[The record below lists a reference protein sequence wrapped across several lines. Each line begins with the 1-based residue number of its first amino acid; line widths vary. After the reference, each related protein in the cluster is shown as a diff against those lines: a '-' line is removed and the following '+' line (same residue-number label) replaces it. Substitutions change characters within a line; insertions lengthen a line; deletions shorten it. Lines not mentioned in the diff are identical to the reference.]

1 MMDRKEILKD
11 IVDVH
16 IHAGPSVAAR
26 ALDAAEMLK
35 AAEEAG
41 YRALVIKDH
50 YFPTMMGADMVEKH
64 MGNGTVRVFGGMA
77 MNNSIG
83 RFNLV
88 AVDAAIQMG
97 AKFIWMPTLSTK
109 AHIDRH
115 KGHFVG
121 SGHMSI
127 PEDPVFY
134 LDNAGELIQPVK
146 EVVKFMAK
154 HPETV
159 FATGHGTVGEIDKL
173 VPFAFEKG
181 VKKVFINHPHFIV
194 NAPFETVRK
203 WAEMGAYVE
212 INAVMFDGVSPAAAG
227 GQGLPLALALEYID
241 HLPCDRLVIDTD
253 LGQKGGIMPVEGM
266 HRFIRMLMDAGV
278 SYEKIEMMTKITPA
292 KLLEL
297 E

>member
-41 YRALVIKDH
+41 YRAIVIKDH

-77 MNNSIG
+77 MSNSIG

-253 LGQKGGIMPVEGM
+253 LGQKGGTMPVEGM